1 MNAIENAS
9 KLITIGTVDR
19 ITDLDSLGS
28 IEREWEA
35 VHRADP
41 VATVFTS
48 SAWLRGRLSALAD
61 PWCVLAARP
70 GAGEPVVA
78 LLPLRFLPSSP
89 GARFCWETEQGSSA
103 AGAQVRGLG
112 MAGSPL
118 ADYTGFVCSVGYED
132 IALAAFAD
140 FIQRYL
146 DWRYF
151 EIRDALDSRLDTF
164 LGHFTE
170 SRFRIERHP
179 TTHCPFLEL
188 NNSWEAY
195 LGTRPRPRMRREI
208 RHDLRAMERLPGLR
222 RTTVA
227 DDGELQIS
235 SLLELWQGRWGRLPG
250 PQLAQY
256 RAVFRSCLEAGCLWL
271 DIFWDRDAPIT
282 GLLGFLDRK
291 RRSFCF
297 YITGFDERYAALS
310 PGTVIVAH
318 AIREA
323 ICNGYQIFDFLRGD
337 EPYKFS
343 LGAELRQT
351 ENVTIFRKTN

>member
-1 MNAIENAS
+1 M
-9 KLITIGTVDR
+9 VDR
-19 ITDLDSLGS
+19 ISDLDSLGL
-28 IEREWEA
+28 IGPEWEA

-48 SAWLRGRLSALAD
+48 LAWLRGRLSALAD

-70 GAGEPVVA
+70 EASESVVA

-89 GARFCWETEQGSSA
+89 TARFPWEAEQGSSA
-103 AGAQVRGLG
+103 AGAEVRGLG

-118 ADYTGFVCSVGYED
+118 ADYTGFVCSADYED
-132 IALAAFAD
+132 MALAAFAD
-140 FIQRYL
+140 YVQSHL

-151 EIRDALDSRLDTF
+151 EIHDAFDPRLDAF
-164 LGHFTE
+164 LGHFPE
-170 SRFRIERHP
+170 SRFRVERYP
-179 TTHCPFLEL
+179 TTPCPFLEL
-188 NNSWEAY
+188 SDSWEAY
-195 LGTRPRPRMRREI
+195 LGTRPRPRLRREI
-208 RHDLRAMERLPGLR
+208 RHDLRAIELLPGLR

-235 SLLELWQGRWGRLPG
+235 TLLELWQGRWGKLLE

-256 RAVFRSCLEAGCLWL
+256 RSVFRSCLESGCLWL
-271 DIFWDRDAPIT
+271 DILWDRDAPIT
-282 GLLGFLDRK
+282 GLLAFLDRG
-291 RRSFCF
+291 RRTFCF
-297 YITGFDERYAALS
+297 YITGFDKRYAALS

-323 ICNGYQIFDFLRGD
+323 ICNGYQVFDFLRGD
-337 EPYKFS
+337 EAYKFA

-351 ENVTIFRKTN
+351 DNVTIFRKTD